1 MSSCPSLVVSCP
13 TFDVAHPR
21 EDCKGK
27 KGDFLT
33 IGKRRFGTVFQV
45 KTISHLPGT
54 VGPRV
59 PKNSHQNQKDWRLH
73 SNPTRKATKR
83 VRSARLPAPIS
94 LHHQVT
100 TIPALFFRGLEEG
113 SLSIILRNNI
123 SKHFPPRLLSFLVQK
138 CWTHVQM
145 MLNPLFF
152 PIYSS
157 LLSTSKYIQSYPHPI
172 LHGKI

>member
-1 MSSCPSLVVSCP
+1 MHL
-13 TFDVAHPR
+13 
-21 EDCKGK
+21 
-27 KGDFLT
+27 
-33 IGKRRFGTVFQV
+33 

-100 TIPALFFRGLEEG
+100 TIPALFFVGLQKG
-113 SLSIILRNNI
+113 SLGIPSKVHAVESFVIFHDDNNA
-123 SKHFPPRLLSFLVQK
+123 
-138 CWTHVQM
+138 
-145 MLNPLFF
+145 
-152 PIYSS
+152 S
-157 LLSTSKYIQSYPHPI
+157 LLINLFI
-172 LHGKI
+172 LHGSIKWNVHGKITPSIYPVQNWNMYSFPCHRCAKVRTSDTTRIFRFLKI

>member
-1 MSSCPSLVVSCP
+1 MLQKMSSCPSLVVSCP

-27 KGDFLT
+27 KGDFIT

-59 PKNSHQNQKDWRLH
+59 PKNSHQNPKDWRLH

-100 TIPALFFRGLEEG
+100 TIPALFFRGFKEG
-113 SLSIILRNNI
+113 SLSIILRNDI

-138 CWTHVQM
+138 
-145 MLNPLFF
+145 
-152 PIYSS
+152 Y
-157 LLSTSKYIQSYPHPI
+157 
-172 LHGKI
+172 